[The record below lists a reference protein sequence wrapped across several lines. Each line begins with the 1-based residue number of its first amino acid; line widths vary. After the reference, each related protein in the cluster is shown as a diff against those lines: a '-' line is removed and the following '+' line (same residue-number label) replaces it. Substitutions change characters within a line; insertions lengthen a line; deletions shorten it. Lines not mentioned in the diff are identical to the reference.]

1 MTGDNDPTQ
10 SLPDKGLTTQPTAT
24 AILERLQDFEARIS
38 QSVHL
43 LGSTLEGQIAALRDE
58 MNTRFDGVHDEM
70 NTRFDGVH
78 DEMNTRFAGV
88 HDEMNTRFAAVDT
101 RFLEIREN
109 MNTHFRL
116 VENKIEILH
125 EDTLNVR
132 ADQRELSKRL
142 GEIESK
148 AS

>member
-43 LGSTLEGQIAALRDE
+43 LGSTLEGQIAALR
-58 MNTRFDGVHDEM
+58 
-70 NTRFDGVH
+70 

>member
-58 MNTRFDGVHDEM
+58 INTRFD
-70 NTRFDGVH
+70 
-78 DEMNTRFAGV
+78 GV